1 MNKEEL
7 KQEITKLEQ
16 YIESHAEQVKDL
28 EHDLRTTKR
37 RLADADKHKLPSNY
51 FTKIEDAI
59 SSTIENFDFNNTDSY
74 NAEFEMDYD
83 NTVNLSN
90 VEFEAGDE
98 LAEEIC
104 RNVEDLFG
112 VTEESDDTDTVPS
125 E

>member
-1 MNKEEL
+1 MTKEEL

-16 YIESHAEQVKDL
+16 HIDQHSEQVKDL

-51 FTKIEDAI
+51 FIKIEDAI

-74 NAEFEMDYD
+74 NTEFEMDYD
-83 NTVNLSN
+83 NTVSLSS
-90 VEFEAGDE
+90 VEFEARDE
-98 LAEEIC
+98 LAEDIC

-112 VTEESDDTDTVPS
+112 VTEESDDTKTVPS

>member
-1 MNKEEL
+1 MTKEEL

-51 FTKIEDAI
+51 FIKIEDAI

>member
-1 MNKEEL
+1 MTKEEL

-16 YIESHAEQVKDL
+16 HIESHAEQVKDL

-51 FTKIEDAI
+51 FTKIEEAVE
-59 SSTIENFDFNNTDSY
+59 STIENFDFNNTGSY
-74 NAEFEMDYD
+74 STEFEMDYD
-83 NTVNLSN
+83 NTVSLNN
-90 VEFEAGDE
+90 IEFDAGDE

-104 RNVEDLFG
+104 RNIEDLFG
-112 VTEESDDTDTVPS
+112 VAEESDDTNTVPS

>member
-1 MNKEEL
+1 MTKEEL

-28 EHDLRTTKR
+28 EPDQRTTKR

-51 FTKIEDAI
+51 FIKIEDAI

>member
-16 YIESHAEQVKDL
+16 YIESHTDQVKDL
-28 EHDLRTTKR
+28 EHDLRTVKR
-37 RLADADKHKLPSNY
+37 KLVDINKHKLPSNY
-51 FTKIEDAI
+51 FVKISDTIE
-59 SSTIENFDFNNTDSY
+59 STIENFDFNNTDSY

-90 VEFEAGDE
+90 IEFEAQDE
-98 LAEEIC
+98 LAEEIQ
-104 RNVEDLFG
+104 RNIEDLFG
-112 VTEESDDTDTVPS
+112 VTEESDDDNESPS

>member
-1 MNKEEL
+1 MTKEEL

-16 YIESHAEQVKDL
+16 YIDSHAEQVKDL

-51 FTKIEDAI
+51 FVKIEDAI

-90 VEFEAGDE
+90 IEFEAGDE

-112 VTEESDDTDTVPS
+112 VTDESDDTDTVPS

>member
-16 YIESHAEQVKDL
+16 HIESHAEQVKDL

-112 VTEESDDTDTVPS
+112 VADESDDDEESPS

>member
-112 VTEESDDTDTVPS
+112 VTEESDDTDTAPS

>member
-1 MNKEEL
+1 MTKEEL

-16 YIESHAEQVKDL
+16 HIDQHSEQVKDL

-51 FTKIEDAI
+51 FIKIEDAI

>member
-16 YIESHAEQVKDL
+16 YIESHTDQVKDL
-28 EHDLRTTKR
+28 EHDLRTVKR
-37 RLADADKHKLPSNY
+37 KLVDINKHKLPSNY
-51 FTKIEDAI
+51 FVKIADTIE
-59 SSTIENFDFNNTDSY
+59 STIENFDFNNTDSY

-90 VEFEAGDE
+90 IEFEAQDE
-98 LAEEIC
+98 LAEEIQ
-104 RNVEDLFG
+104 RNIEDLFG
-112 VTEESDDTDTVPS
+112 VTEESDNDDESPS

>member
-16 YIESHAEQVKDL
+16 YIESHTDQVKDL
-28 EHDLRTTKR
+28 EHDLRTVKR
-37 RLADADKHKLPSNY
+37 KLVDINKHKFPSNY
-51 FTKIEDAI
+51 FVKIADTIE
-59 SSTIENFDFNNTDSY
+59 STIENFDFNNTDSY

-90 VEFEAGDE
+90 IEFEAQDE
-98 LAEEIC
+98 LAEEIQ
-104 RNVEDLFG
+104 RNIEDLFG
-112 VTEESDDTDTVPS
+112 VTEESDNDDESPS

>member
-1 MNKEEL
+1 MTKEEL

-51 FTKIEDAI
+51 FIKIEDAI

-112 VTEESDDTDTVPS
+112 VTDEAEDTVS

>member
-7 KQEITKLEQ
+7 KQEIAKLEQ

>member
-98 LAEEIC
+98 LAEDIC
-104 RNVEDLFG
+104 RSVEDLFG
-112 VTEESDDTDTVPS
+112 ITEESDDTETVPS

>member
-1 MNKEEL
+1 MTKEEL

-51 FTKIEDAI
+51 FIKIEDAI

-112 VTEESDDTDTVPS
+112 VTEERDDTDTVPS

>member
-16 YIESHAEQVKDL
+16 YIDSHAEQVKDL

-51 FTKIEDAI
+51 FIKIEDVI

-74 NAEFEMDYD
+74 NTEFEMDYD
-83 NTVNLSN
+83 NTVSLSN

-112 VTEESDDTDTVPS
+112 VTDEAEDAVS

>member
-16 YIESHAEQVKDL
+16 YIESHADQVKDL
-28 EHDLRTTKR
+28 EHDLRTVKR
-37 RLADADKHKLPSNY
+37 KLVDINKHKLPSNY
-51 FTKIEDAI
+51 FVKIADTIE
-59 SSTIENFDFNNTDSY
+59 STIENFDFNNTDSY

-90 VEFEAGDE
+90 IEFEAQDE
-98 LAEEIC
+98 LAEEIQ
-104 RNVEDLFG
+104 RNIEDLFG
-112 VTEESDDTDTVPS
+112 VTEESNDDNESPS

>member
-16 YIESHAEQVKDL
+16 YIDSHAEQVKDL

-51 FTKIEDAI
+51 FIKIEDVI

-74 NAEFEMDYD
+74 NTEFEMDYD
-83 NTVNLSN
+83 NTVSLSN

-112 VTEESDDTDTVPS
+112 VTDEAEDTVS

>member
-1 MNKEEL
+1 MTKEEL

-16 YIESHAEQVKDL
+16 HNDQHSEQVKDL

-37 RLADADKHKLPSNY
+37 RLADADKHKLTSNY
-51 FTKIEDAI
+51 FIKIEDAI

-74 NAEFEMDYD
+74 NTEFEMDYD
-83 NTVNLSN
+83 NTVSLSS
-90 VEFEAGDE
+90 VEFEARDE
-98 LAEEIC
+98 LAEDIC

-112 VTEESDDTDTVPS
+112 VTEESDDTKTVPS

>member
-1 MNKEEL
+1 MTKEEL

-51 FTKIEDAI
+51 FIKIEDAI

-74 NAEFEMDYD
+74 NAEFEIDYD

>member
-1 MNKEEL
+1 MTKEEL

-16 YIESHAEQVKDL
+16 YIDSHAEQVKDL

-51 FTKIEDAI
+51 FIKIEDAI

>member
-83 NTVNLSN
+83 NTVNLS
-90 VEFEAGDE
+90 
-98 LAEEIC
+98 LSLIHI
-104 RNVEDLFG
+104 
-112 VTEESDDTDTVPS
+112 
-125 E
+125 